1 MPKPDSMFK
10 RLQPINEDAFVN
22 SGALPGAEPPQAEVI
37 PPASAFVAAP
47 RTKPRSSIH
56 SYKHKDDNYIL
67 LRRLAQL
74 LDVTIGD
81 LLDEALEAKL
91 PEFKTRAGKLAEDL

>member
-1 MPKPDSMFK
+1 MPKPDSLFK

-22 SGALPGAEPPQAEVI
+22 SGALPSLEPVPAEA
-37 PPASAFVAAP
+37 PPAAAFVAAP
-47 RTKPRSSIH
+47 RPKQRSSIH
-56 SYKHKDDNYIL
+56 SYKHSDANYIL